1 MVHLAK
7 VEINQRR
14 FAPILDHIT
23 GITTSPEYAV
33 WQRFGQNG
41 PFGYANKWRLMVSD
55 LSDGKVL
62 YATWFTTG
70 TSSGFGR
77 HLTEFAHRVRPSRD
91 GDHIG
96 LRDRPEPS

>member
-7 VEINQRR
+7 VEINRRR

-41 PFGYANKWRLMVSD
+41 PFAMRING
-55 LSDGKVL
+55 G
-62 YATWFTTG
+62 
-70 TSSGFGR
+70 
-77 HLTEFAHRVRPSRD
+77 SRYLIYQMEKCFMQL
-91 GDHIG
+91 GSQRGQAAASVAI
-96 LRDRPEPS
+96 